1 MNESLIEGLACP
13 IDYSYPLQLQSSV
26 RLGMKILE
34 GELLCPSCG
43 SRYEILA
50 GIPRFLRLNQDSLS
64 DIKRKEMEVRD
75 SGSRRRKRYDL
86 DIDRLPE
93 LDAIRAAL
101 GNCHGLRV
109 LEAGCGVGQ
118 MTCAV
123 QTASEVVA
131 LDFSWEGLSTFRF
144 EGSAALDLI
153 QGDVSQLPFREKFF
167 DISLSAQVL
176 EHVPSRE
183 MRQAFLAR
191 LTRAL
196 KPGGRLVLTTYNW
209 DPERNTNEFL
219 AAVPFYANHGL
230 QAVSVNLQGGNPLTS
245 AGADNQEWIVTAYNA
260 DGSLKQAW
268 FDRLDK
274 VIRTCSDNGIV
285 VILGFFYFGQ
295 DHRLADEPAI
305 LQATDNVTDWLLTQ
319 GYTNVL
325 VEINNEADVRY
336 NHAILQP
343 ARVHELIGRTWSKPR
358 HTGCMAGYHPGVQWG
373 CISVAGSLSV
383 FDLRVRRFGR
393 GPTDRRAGRTCAG
406 GYVADTWRSGVGGGG
421 KCKAVADCFHP
432 VRIT

>member
-1 MNESLIEGLACP
+1 MNESLIEALACP

-26 RLGMKILE
+26 RLGMKIQE

-75 SGSRRRKRYDL
+75 SGYSGLRGRKRYDL

-191 LTRAL
+191 LTWAL
-196 KPGGRLVLTTYNW
+196 RPGGRLVLTTYNW
-209 DPERNTNEFL
+209 DRGRQEAGIPKQGFHEKGIFYYCYEAEELREELSAYCEVEAIWGVQAFL
-219 AAVPFYANHGL
+219 PWTYRIVRALGRK
-230 QAVSVNLQGGNPLTS
+230 NLY
-245 AGADNQEWIVTAYNA
+245 W
-260 DGSLKQAW
+260 
-268 FDRLDK
+268 DRLWRRRRIALPYSK
-274 VIRTCSDNGIV
+274 
-285 VILGFFYFGQ
+285 LL
-295 DHRLADEPAI
+295 LA
-305 LQATDNVTDWLLTQ
+305 
-319 GYTNVL
+319 
-325 VEINNEADVRY
+325 
-336 NHAILQP
+336 
-343 ARVHELIGRTWSKPR
+343 IGRRS
-358 HTGCMAGYHPGVQWG
+358 
-373 CISVAGSLSV
+373 S
-383 FDLRVRRFGR
+383 
-393 GPTDRRAGRTCAG
+393 G
-406 GYVADTWRSGVGGGG
+406 GE
-421 KCKAVADCFHP
+421 
-432 VRIT
+432 